1 MFVDYT
7 STFFFITINRKAK
20 NMYIYIYFE
29 QYSKGNQNTLMS
41 LQAQQKLKYF
51 YQDIRVKEIVTYKK
65 DVHTDVSLNSKP

>member
-1 MFVDYT
+1 
-7 STFFFITINRKAK
+7 
-20 NMYIYIYFE
+20 
-29 QYSKGNQNTLMS
+29 MS